1 MKKEEFIDLLR
12 FYLHKLPNSVINDI
26 LSDYQEHFQIALN
39 QGKSEEE
46 ICQELGSPKQ
56 IAKEYLANE
65 RVFIDERPQPQQE
78 PTSHKTRRNLLI
90 ALLVI
95 VCLPLILGALLG
107 LGGGVLGLLTGFL
120 ALVFTIFVVA
130 ITLLASLVNPQAFMT
145 GPIHLGLLNE
155 LHPLTKVFVVIFC
168 FCMVIILIYL
178 IFRLIK
184 GCWNMIKK
192 TWYAIQWRR
201 KRGDY

>member
-26 LSDYQEHFQIALN
+26 LSDYQEHFQIAMN

-56 IAKEYLANE
+56 IAKEYLDNE
-65 RVFIDERPQPQQE
+65 RVFIDERPPKE

-95 VCLPLILGALLG
+95 VCLPLILGVLLG
-107 LGGGVLGLLTGFL
+107 LGGGFLGLLTGFL

-130 ITLLASLVNPQAFMT
+130 ITLLASLVNPQAFIS
-145 GPIHLGLLNE
+145 GPIQLGLLNT
-155 LHPLTKVFVVIFC
+155 LHPLTKVFAVIFC
-168 FCMVIILIYL
+168 FCIAIIIIYL
-178 IFRLIK
+178 VFRLIK
-184 GCWNMIKK
+184 GCWNLIKK